1 MTKYEVRGYILV
13 AIINTLLVC
22 MALSVLAERFGV

>member
-1 MTKYEVRGYILV
+1 MTKYEIRGYILV
-13 AIINTLLVC
+13 AIINVLLIC

>member
-1 MTKYEVRGYILV
+1 MTKYEIRGYILV
-13 AIINTLLVC
+13 AVINLILVC

>member
-1 MTKYEVRGYILV
+1 MTKYEIRGYVLV
-13 AIINTLLVC
+13 AIINVLLIC